1 MEKIMAAISHGVNP
15 KTIPQFRPGDTVR
28 VHMRVVEGDDSER
41 IQVFEGTVIRRRGRG
56 VSESFTVRKI
66 SFGVGVERTFPVL
79 SPRIQKIELSRGGR
93 ARRARLYYLRGLG
106 GKAARLSDV
115 ERPSEAQADGE
126 PAKQDKAPTKDAP
139 KAEAASA

>member
-1 MEKIMAAISHGVNP
+1 MAAISHDVNP

-106 GKAARLSDV
+106 GKAARLSEVD
-115 ERPSEAQADGE
+115 RPDAQAQPEGE
-126 PAKQDKAPTKDAP
+126 PAKQDKSAPAQDAP